1 MVKSSLPFSSPL
13 MTTDLPM
20 FTLSLSRNWLAS
32 ARGLGV
38 ATVGG
43 WGVGAAAGCPLGG
56 CPAWSRFHMGSS
68 ACLRCEGAKLPD
80 LSAAE
85 VASIGERSR
94 SVYSFR
100 YRYLAAT

>member
-43 WGVGAAAGCPLGG
+43 WGVGAPAGCPLGG
-56 CPAWSRFHMGSS
+56 CTAWSRFHMGSS
-68 ACLRCEGAKLPD
+68 ACLLARVLGCQ
-80 LSAAE
+80 
-85 VASIGERSR
+85 I
-94 SVYSFR
+94 
-100 YRYLAAT
+100 YRRPKWPVQGGGPALYTHF